1 MGKSQTEEYADM
13 NVHTWKSRER
23 RARDW
28 CGEKDEAQKMD
39 HWHWSSRQWVTFLA
53 TSAQMLWLVASH
65 GCDVHISVHLSQT
78 EQ

>member
-1 MGKSQTEEYADM
+1 MEKSQTEEYEDM

-23 RARDW
+23 RARDR

-53 TSAQMLWLVASH
+53 TSA
-65 GCDVHISVHLSQT
+65 
-78 EQ
+78 